1 MIRST
6 SQTARL
12 LILPYTALL
21 AGYLLLAVAALV
33 WLELQAREAG
43 ADLAAARTA
52 LLLGLLAGAVGILIA
67 FFIARVAV
75 RESRRAEGYFQ
86 EIYRR
91 ASLTEMAA
99 ELVHDLRN
107 PLMAL
112 RSNATALRVSPDQ
125 APEILAELDRD
136 IVVLNRKL
144 TGFLDL
150 TRHHDDAF
158 TPTDPAAMIAETA
171 RLAEPILAKQ
181 GLEIALDIAPNLP
194 WPKLQAGA
202 IRDALLNLM
211 INPAQSGQKTG
222 RIRVGARVV
231 RGALRIEVD
240 DRGCG
245 IAPGDLSRVFTPF
258 FTTKS
263 EGHGLG
269 LAVVR
274 RIVESHHGRVRVR
287 NREQGGVRVTL
298 ILPLEQPEIPGWW
311 KAQTTH
317 FPT

>member
-6 SQTARL
+6 AQTTRL
-12 LILPYTALL
+12 LILPYAALL
-21 AGYLLLAVAALV
+21 IGYLIIGAVALI

-43 ADLAAARTA
+43 ADLSVARAA
-52 LLLGLLAGAVGILIA
+52 LLLSVLAGAAGILVA
-67 FFIARVAV
+67 SLIARVAV
-75 RESRRAEGYFQ
+75 RDSRRAEGHFQ

-112 RSNATALRVSPDQ
+112 RTNARALLVSPDQ
-125 APEILAELDRD
+125 TAEIVAELDHD
-136 IVVLNRKL
+136 IVALNQKL

-150 TRHHDDAF
+150 TRHRDDAF
-158 TPTDPAAMIAETA
+158 APTDPGGLISDAV
-171 RLAEPILAKQ
+171 RLAEPVLARQ
-181 GLEIALDIAPNLP
+181 GLESALEVAPDLP
-194 WPKLQAGA
+194 KPRLQARA
-202 IRDALLNLM
+202 IRDALLNLI
-211 INPAQSGQKTG
+211 INAAQSGQATG
-222 RIRVGARVV
+222 QIRIGARIV
-231 RGALRIEVD
+231 RDGLCIEVD

-245 IAPGDLSRVFTPF
+245 IAPADLSRVFTPF

-274 RIVESHHGRVRVR
+274 RIVESHHGRVRVE
-287 NREQGGVRVTL
+287 NRQEGGVRVTL
-298 ILPLEQPEIPGWW
+298 ILPLEQPEIPAWW
-311 KAQTTH
+311 QAQTTH
-317 FPT
+317 SRT